1 MHRPPRC
8 QPQPS
13 PVAKAGSAFW
23 EGIGGPQWAPIVKA
37 LGNPSL
43 SNPDA
48 PDALAAV
55 WNMAKGLAA
64 EPGRVWNEL
73 GNTGA
78 AMLKGDP
85 LGAAYHLAGSVP
97 LFGAPAQQ
105 VAQDL
110 QRGDPAAAVGHTGAI
125 IAPLVVGP
133 AAELAGRGIA
143 AIPESVSNAAAA
155 TKAGVTAAAP
165 DVAKGAAKVG
175 LAYGASYLPIPAEI
189 KYGVGIPTAGSGAKQ
204 IFSGLKTGVNAAR
217 TSLAETAA
225 PEAAAAPEAGAA
237 SAAAAPATAP
247 VGAPTDD
254 ALIHLYSVETDP
266 VKRGALQKEL
276 TDRGLMQQ
284 PGAAPW
290 NASALNPYRSYSQD
304 ALRNVYRVEQDPVK
318 RALIEQTAADRNLS
332 LLNRDARRATVEV
345 PETGYAEA
353 PGPSLTQD
361 DALIL
366 RYLGEKDPM
375 AADAETIGIARQYAA
390 AAPELMARLRTGDVE
405 PIVAPAEQT
414 APAAQK
420 PVELN
425 LAYDAP
431 GVTPTQPEPAAVPAS
446 GGTAAA
452 SPALTAPTPTAGPG
466 LRGGSTGK
474 TGHDFRLRIA
484 C

>member
-1 MHRPPRC
+1 MADQNPWEINYSPVSGAPPSPPQSTTGYAFKGLAGTEPIVLPRVA
-8 QPQPS
+8 QQAAAASSAGGAKEPWEIEYQTPPAPPPQPS
-13 PVAKAGSAFW
+13 PVAKAGGAFW

-37 LGNPSL
+37 LSNPSL

-97 LFGAPAQQ
+97 FLGAPAQQ
-105 VAQDL
+105 VSQDL

-125 IAPLVVGP
+125 IAPLVAGP
-133 AAELAGRGIA
+133 AAELAGRVIA

-204 IFSGLKTGVNAAR
+204 IFSGLEQVSMPPAL
-217 TSLAETAA
+217 SLAETAA

-237 SAAAAPATAP
+237 SAAAAPAAAP

-284 PGAAPW
+284 PHGAVECVRAKSVPQLF
-290 NASALNPYRSYSQD
+290 AGRTAERLPRRTRSS
-304 ALRNVYRVEQDPVK
+304 
-318 RALIEQTAADRNLS
+318 
-332 LLNRDARRATVEV
+332 
-345 PETGYAEA
+345 
-353 PGPSLTQD
+353 
-361 DALIL
+361 
-366 RYLGEKDPM
+366 
-375 AADAETIGIARQYAA
+375 
-390 AAPELMARLRTGDVE
+390 
-405 PIVAPAEQT
+405 
-414 APAAQK
+414 
-420 PVELN
+420 
-425 LAYDAP
+425 
-431 GVTPTQPEPAAVPAS
+431 
-446 GGTAAA
+446 
-452 SPALTAPTPTAGPG
+452 
-466 LRGGSTGK
+466 
-474 TGHDFRLRIA
+474 
-484 C
+484 